1 MKADNCLSRA
11 CQIPVAFLPSE
22 PLGPITAPGG
32 SESVSSSRGG
42 GEGAIRPRAH
52 DGPCCCSMVPSGGPL
67 PCAGTMSPGIGTR
80 LLVFT
85 DCVTKWHHLLL
96 VLFRWFSVRCRP
108 CCPASE
114 WKSLSLDRSYTC
126 LSTSHSALAR
136 LLFLEQ
142 AKRLSQSFGTCSSS
156 CLGYSSPRCP
166 HSLLLHLSQ
175 LAPQMSQ
182 YKAGAPPPS
191 PSIHTRM

>member
-114 WKSLSLDRSYTC
+114 WKSLSLDRSGNGAISNFSLC
-126 LSTSHSALAR
+126 LHVKSPFSGLRLFTKREERARVTYASVST
-136 LLFLEQ
+136 LESY
-142 AKRLSQSFGTCSSS
+142 LC
-156 CLGYSSPRCP
+156 Y
-166 HSLLLHLSQ
+166 
-175 LAPQMSQ
+175 
-182 YKAGAPPPS
+182 
-191 PSIHTRM
+191 